1 MKRFVFKYLP
11 ESTESGIIQR
21 PVARIMVKGATED
34 WHLFRTYID
43 SGADLSLF
51 RRNDADLLG
60 LSLTQGE
67 YHPIMGVG
75 RTCIPAYI
83 HTIKIRIG
91 DTELNTKAA
100 FADSD
105 EVPRLL
111 GRTDIFTH
119 FKITFNE
126 QKLEITFQTHTEQT
140 K

>member
-1 MKRFVFKYLP
+1 LKRFVFKYLP
-11 ESTESGIIQR
+11 ESTESGIIHR
-21 PVARIMVKGATED
+21 PVARLMIKGATED
-34 WHLFRTYID
+34 WHLFRAYID

-60 LSLTQGE
+60 LKLTEGE

-75 RTCIPAYI
+75 RTFIPAYI
-83 HTIKIRIG
+83 HTIKMKIG
-91 DTELNTKAA
+91 DQELNVKEA

-111 GRTDIFTH
+111 GRTNIFPH

-126 QKLEITFQTHTEQT
+126 QKLTITFQTIKT
-140 K
+140 KK